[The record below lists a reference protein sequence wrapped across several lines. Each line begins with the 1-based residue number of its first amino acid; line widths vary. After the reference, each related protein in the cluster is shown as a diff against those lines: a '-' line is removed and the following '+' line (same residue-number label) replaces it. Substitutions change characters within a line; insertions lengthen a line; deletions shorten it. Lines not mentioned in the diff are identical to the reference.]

1 MGQLWYRAEV
11 YKTASVTIGILQ
23 IGDLI
28 DEYEDDEDGDY
39 EEERHDIKKFESIQR
54 ELKKKEKQRIAKISR
69 DLDVLEKDLGR
80 DSIEWILAFVLAWK
94 ITRVLDWDS
103 LH

>member
-1 MGQLWYRAEV
+1 MGEKLV
-11 YKTASVTIGILQ
+11 DYKHVTGILSGNYDTELRFKKSASVTIGILQ

-80 DSIEWILAFVLAWK
+80 DSIE
-94 ITRVLDWDS
+94 
-103 LH
+103 